1 MNFWTFR
8 ESGIGT
14 YIDDEI
20 GTSSCDLDFSKTS
33 NNNTADKKLTNSYQ
47 NTDTES
53 LDKLN
58 LDNSAGSTNEAYY
71 SNNNQQNKM
80 NKSHKSKSKF
90 RHLSK
95 SKTVYVES
103 AKNAQFLLEED
114 IIFESK
120 ATGWFSWF
128 FKTFFAFLLFFLTII
143 FVIFVY
149 FFYSLVL
156 NPSCCDYQRQYLM
169 FNVS

>member
-1 MNFWTFR
+1 M
-8 ESGIGT
+8 
-14 YIDDEI
+14 

-33 NNNTADKKLTNSYQ
+33 NSAKKVTNSYQ
-47 NTDTES
+47 NTEDES

-58 LDNSAGSTNEAYY
+58 ENSAASTNDAMYY
-71 SNNNQQNKM
+71 SKTASKVN
-80 NKSHKSKSKF
+80 KSKSKLINKT

-95 SKTVYVES
+95 SNTVKNSFESNVYRKPSVEHN
-103 AKNAQFLLEED
+103 KQPFFTEED
-114 IIFESK
+114 IFESK
-120 ATGWFSWF
+120 TIGWFSWF
-128 FKTFFAFLLFFLTII
+128 FKTFVTFLLFFLTIL

-156 NPSCCDYQRQYLM
+156 NPSCCDFKRQYLM